1 MGMKKVKDKEGVIF
15 EIVLDPKIKSKSRK
29 KDSVLFVKRII
40 EEKLKSKNVFPENN
54 KIGFHGEIDHISYF
68 ISGIIESYIDSYLI
82 ENQVDTIYNI

>member
-15 EIVLDPKIKSKSRK
+15 LIVLDPKVKPKSRK
-29 KDSVLFVKRII
+29 KDSVLFVKKVI
-40 EEKLKSKNVFPENN
+40 EEKLKSRNVFPENN

-68 ISGIIESYIDSYLI
+68 IAGLIESYQL